1 MKTIKY
7 ILILLVV
14 FGSSSCQED
23 YLELTNPNLIDKQNF
38 WQTEE
43 DFEMGVNAIYQ
54 SMYYDGSY
62 LRFAPLA
69 LDLRGDDVRGD
80 SPWPVIDLAGKFGRA
95 TDELLQHWTWIAFYG
110 GVHRANEVISRIE
123 DPDIM
128 FSSPEARDALHGQAL
143 FLRALYYT
151 HLVSWFNNIPLIV
164 EPYETPDAFYPSQ
177 EDPTVIWN
185 QIIKDFEKAAA
196 LLPASYNNSA
206 DLGRA
211 TKGAALA
218 YLGKSYLFTDQHQS
232 AATEFKK
239 VMEMGYDL
247 MPNYADNFTEEF
259 ENNIES
265 IFEIQFDREVGGA
278 ELGWVGEPQPNWS
291 KTSARAITYAP
302 VGFGWSDVL
311 PTRWAFE
318 QFQVERTKDDE
329 LDPRLYATM
338 FFNHPGATVYG
349 VPYEE
354 QYGEGTTEIF
364 PKKYQNYR
372 TLPNEF
378 DWRSGINERLMRYAD
393 VLLMYAETQIA
404 AGNLP
409 EAARYI
415 QQIRDRANLPD
426 REAEF
431 ASMSAAELHQ
441 ELAHQRLLEFSF
453 EGKRFDDIRRWGWLE
468 DPNMLEQLR
477 ERDAEFRPYVA
488 GREFYFIPQ
497 AELDRNPNMV
507 QNNAY

>member
-1 MKTIKY
+1 MKKIKY
-7 ILILLVV
+7 ILALLVL
-14 FGSSSCQED
+14 FSSNACKED
-23 YLELTNPNLIDKQNF
+23 YLELTNPNLIDKENF

-62 LRFAPLA
+62 MRFAPLA

-110 GVHRANEVISRIE
+110 GVHRANAVISRIE
-123 DPDIM
+123 DESIE
-128 FSSPEARDALHGQAL
+128 FSSQEARDALHGQAL
-143 FLRALYYT
+143 FLRALYYS
-151 HLVSWFNNIPLIV
+151 HLVSWFNDIPLV
-164 EPYETPDAFYPSQ
+164 LEPYETPEEYYPEQ
-177 EDPTVIWN
+177 EDAAVVWN
-185 QIIKDFEKAAA
+185 QIIQDFEKAAE
-196 LLPASYNNSA
+196 LLPVSYTDGG

-218 YLGKSYLFTDQHQS
+218 YLGKSYLFNEQYEA
-232 AATEFKK
+232 AATAFRK
-239 VMEMGYDL
+239 VMDMGYGL
-247 MPNYADNFTEEF
+247 MPNYVDNFTEEY

-265 IFEIQFDREVGGA
+265 IFEIQFDREVGGT
-278 ELGWVGEPQPNWS
+278 ELGWVREPGANWS

-302 VGFGWSDVL
+302 VDFGWSDVL

-318 QFQVERTKDDE
+318 QFFTEPTTE
-329 LDPRLYATM
+329 GETDPRLDATM
-338 FFNHPGATVYG
+338 FYNYPGATVYG

-354 QYGEGTTEIF
+354 QYGEGTTDIY
-364 PKKYQNYR
+364 PKKYQNYK

-404 AGNLP
+404 LGNLA
-409 EAARYI
+409 EAAKYI
-415 QQIRDRANLPD
+415 QIVRDRANLPD

-431 ASMSAAELHQ
+431 AAMGADALFQ

-468 DPNMLEQLR
+468 DPAKVAELKT
-477 ERDAEFRPYVA
+477 RDPEFNSFVP

-497 AELDRNPNMV
+497 AELDRNPNIV
-507 QNNAY
+507 QNPGY

>member
-1 MKTIKY
+1 MKNFKY
-7 ILILLVV
+7 IFLIFVML
-14 FGSSSCQED
+14 GASSCQED
-23 YLELTNPNLIDKQNF
+23 YLELTNPNLIDKKNF
-38 WQTEE
+38 WKAEE
-43 DFEMGVNAIYQ
+43 DFELGVNAIYQ

-62 LRFAPLA
+62 MRFAPLA
-69 LDLRGDDVRGD
+69 QDLRGDDVRGD
-80 SPWPVIDLAGKFGRA
+80 SPWPVIDLAGRFGRA

-110 GVHRANEVISRIE
+110 GVHRANEVITRIE
-123 DPDIM
+123 NPEIE
-128 FSSPEARDALHGQAL
+128 FSSQEARNALHGQAL
-143 FLRALYYT
+143 FLRGLYYF
-151 HLVSWFNNIPLIV
+151 HLVSWFNNIPLV
-164 EPYETPDAFYPSQ
+164 LEPYETPDEFYPAQ
-177 EDPTVIWN
+177 ADPAEVWN
-185 QIIKDFEKAAA
+185 QIIADFQEAAE
-196 LLPASYNNSA
+196 LLPASYTDVT

-218 YLGKSYLFTDQHQS
+218 YLGKAYLFTEQYQP
-232 AATEFKK
+232 AATAFQQ
-239 VMEMGYDL
+239 VMGMGYAL
-247 MPNYADNFTEEF
+247 MPNYVDNFTEEH

-278 ELGWVGEPQPNWS
+278 ELGWVGEPGPNWS

-318 QFQVERTKDDE
+318 QFFVEPTEDGE
-329 LDPRLYATM
+329 VDPRLDATI
-338 FFNHPGATVYG
+338 FYNYPGATVYG
-349 VPYEE
+349 VPYEQ

-404 AGNLP
+404 LGNIP

-415 QQIRDRANLPD
+415 QEVRDRANLPD
-426 REAEF
+426 IEAEM
-431 ASMSAAELHQ
+431 AAMSADQIFE
-441 ELAHQRLLEFSF
+441 ELAHQRLLEFVL

-468 DPNMLEQLR
+468 DPAKL
-477 ERDAEFRPYVA
+477 AELQAHDTEFNGYTP
-488 GREFYFIPQ
+488 GREYYFIPQ
-497 AELDRNPNMV
+497 AELDRNPTMS
-507 QNNAY
+507 QNPGY

>member
-1 MKTIKY
+1 MKK
-7 ILILLVV
+7 ILSILVLLV
-14 FGSSSCQED
+14 FLGATSCKED
-23 YLELTNPNLIDKQNF
+23 YLELTNPNLIDKENF
-38 WQTEE
+38 WKTEE

-62 LRFAPLA
+62 MRFAPLA
-69 LDLRGDDVRGD
+69 LDLRGDDVKGD

-110 GVHRANEVISRIE
+110 GVHRANEVITRIDDANVE
-123 DPDIM
+123 
-128 FSSPEARDALHGQAL
+128 FSSQEFKDALLGQAL
-143 FLRALYYT
+143 FLRGLYYM
-151 HLVSWFNNIPLIV
+151 HLVSWFNNIPLIL
-164 EPYETPDAFYPSQ
+164 EPYDSPEDFYPNQ
-177 EDPTVIWN
+177 EDPAVVWN
-185 QIIKDFEKAAA
+185 QIIMDFQRAAE
-196 LLPASYNNSA
+196 LLPVSYVA
-206 DLGRA
+206 APDLGRA

-218 YLGKSYLFTDQHQS
+218 YLGKAYLFNEQYQE
-232 AATEFKK
+232 AATQFKK
-239 VMEMGYDL
+239 VMELGYEL
-247 MPNYADNFTEEF
+247 VPNYADNFTEEH
-259 ENNIES
+259 ENNAES
-265 IFEIQFDREVGGA
+265 IFEIQFEREVGGT
-278 ELGWVGEPQPNWS
+278 ELGWVGEPGPNWS

-311 PTRWAFE
+311 PTRWAYEEFLE
-318 QFQVERTKDDE
+318 EATVEGE
-329 LDPRLYATM
+329 VDPRLDATM
-338 FFNHPGATVYG
+338 FYNYPGATVYG

-404 AGNLP
+404 LGNFA
-409 EAARYI
+409 EAAKYI
-415 QQIRDRANLPD
+415 QMVRDRVNLPD

-431 ASMSAAELHQ
+431 AAMSEAELFQ

-453 EGKRFDDIRRWGWLE
+453 EGKRYDDIRRWGWLE
-468 DPNMLEQLR
+468 DPNMLEELKR
-477 ERDAEFRPYVA
+477 RDPEFAPYVP

-497 AELDRNPNMV
+497 AEVDRNPNLV
-507 QNNAY
+507 QNPGY